1 MEKKRKG
8 EGTMAGKIKI
18 AFFDV
23 DGTLIDMDRKKITPN
38 TVAALRRLQAQ
49 GVKLCIASGR
59 SPMLIPRI
67 ESVEFDALLAYN
79 GAYCYTRERVIHSSP
94 LNRHDVQAILRNAAA
109 LGRPVCAATKDR
121 LSPNG
126 MDADLRTYFGFGS
139 FVPEL
144 DPAFDRVIQGEIYQL
159 MLSCN
164 PGEYGKIL
172 RGTENAKMA
181 AWWDRAVDVIPANSG
196 KGAGIRAV
204 LEFFGLTREEAIA
217 FGDGDNDLEML
228 QAVGAGVAMGN
239 GSHALKAIAADVCG
253 DVKDDGIYR
262 YCLEKGLIGSPG
274 SA

>member
-38 TVAALRRLQAQ
+38 TVAALRGLQAR

-59 SPMLIPRI
+59 SPMLIPKI
-67 ESVEFDALLAYN
+67 EGIEFDALLAYN
-79 GAYCYTRERVIHSSP
+79 GAYCYTGDRVIHSSP

-121 LSPNG
+121 LSLNG

-139 FVPEL
+139 FVPEP
-144 DPAFDRVIQGEIYQL
+144 DPEFDRVVQGEIYQL
-159 MLSCN
+159 MLSCH
-164 PGEYGKIL
+164 PQEYGQIL
-172 RGTENAKMA
+172 ESTENAKMA
-181 AWWDRAVDVIPANSG
+181 AWWDRAADVIPADSG
-196 KGAGIRAV
+196 KGAGVRAV
-204 LEFFGLTREEAIA
+204 LKFFGLTREEAIA

-228 QAVGAGVAMGN
+228 RAVGTGVAMGN
-239 GSHALKAIAADVCG
+239 ASAALKAVAADTCG
-253 DVKDDGIYR
+253 GVKEDGIYH
-262 YCLEKGLIGSPG
+262 YCLEKGLISG
-274 SA
+274 AL